1 MSQHSTTPCV
11 LFPELFDRPVVARF
25 DQEHGSSDGGAVLLK
40 AADRRLGL
48 TADLAACLVDRRQPG
63 KIAHETQ
70 ELLAQRVFA
79 IALGYPD
86 ANDAARLADDPMHK
100 LLVGRDPIEGAA
112 LASQPT
118 LSRFENGCDPK
129 VLYRMGE
136 ALAEGVI
143 ERHRSRLKGRAHR
156 IFLDLDVTDD
166 PTHGIQQLAFFNG
179 FYDTWC
185 YLPLLA
191 FVSFDEE
198 PDPFLLAALLRPGNA
213 PTARGTLGL
222 LRRLLPR
229 LRRAFPKAEVLV
241 RLDGG
246 FATPALLDFLD
257 EEPRTEYVLGLPANA
272 VIERRAASLMER
284 ARDDSEESNAT
295 ARLYGSFNY
304 AAKTWS
310 TKRRIIVKAEVVRA
324 PEREPRDNPRF
335 LVTNLPHLPRWV
347 YERIYCRRGEIENRI
362 KELKDGLQIDRTSCS
377 RFWANQARV
386 LLTAAACV
394 LMQEIRLKARR
405 TDCARAQIST
415 LRERL
420 LKLGVRVVVSVRR
433 VVLHLPAA
441 FPYQVAWQRVALGL
455 GARAG

>member
-1 MSQHSTTPCV
+1 MAHSTTTPCV
-11 LFPELFDRPVVARF
+11 LFPELFDRPVVAQF
-25 DQEHGSSDGGAVLLK
+25 DQHHGSSDGGALLLK

-48 TADLAACLVDRRQPG
+48 TADLAACLVDRRQPW
-63 KIAHETQ
+63 KIAHEME

-86 ANDAARLADDPMHK
+86 ANDAARLADDPIHK
-100 LLVGRDPIEGAA
+100 LLVGRDPIAGGA

-118 LSRFENGCDPK
+118 LSRFENGCDRK
-129 VLYRMGE
+129 ALYRMGQ

-143 ERHRSRLKGRAHR
+143 ERHRGRLKGKAHR

-166 PTHGIQQLAFFNG
+166 PTHGVQQLAFFNG

-198 PDPFLLAALLRPGNA
+198 PDQFLLASLLRPGNA

-229 LRRAFPKAEVLV
+229 LRRAFPRAQVLV

-246 FATPALLDFLD
+246 FAAPALLDFLD

-272 VIERRAASLMER
+272 VLERRAASLMER
-284 ARDDSEESNAT
+284 TRHDSEQTDAT
-295 ARLYGSFNY
+295 AHLFGSFSY

-310 TKRRIIVKAEVVRA
+310 TERRIIVKAEVVRA
-324 PEREPRDNPRF
+324 PEKDPKDNPRF
-335 LVTNLPHLPRWV
+335 VVTNLPHLPQWI

-362 KELKDGLQIDRTSCS
+362 KELHDGLQIDRTSCS

-386 LLTAAACV
+386 LLTAAAYV
-394 LMQEIRLKARR
+394 LMQEIRLKAAH
-405 TDCARAQIST
+405 TGCARAQVST

-441 FPYQVAWQRVALGL
+441 FPYQAAWQRTALAL

>member
-1 MSQHSTTPCV
+1 MAHSTTTPCV
-11 LFPELFDRPVVARF
+11 LFPELFDRPVVAQF
-25 DQEHGSSDGGAVLLK
+25 DQQHGSSDGGAVLLK

-48 TADLAACLVDRRQPG
+48 TNDLASCLIDRRQSG
-63 KIAHETQ
+63 KIAHELD

-86 ANDAARLADDPMHK
+86 ANDAARLAEDPMHK
-100 LLVGRDPIEGAA
+100 LLVGRDPIEGGA

-118 LSRFENGCDPK
+118 LSRFENGCDRK
-129 VLYRMGE
+129 ALYRMGE
-136 ALAEGVI
+136 ALAERVI
-143 ERHRSRLKGRAHR
+143 ERHRSRLRGKAHR

-166 PTHGIQQLAFFNG
+166 PTHGVQQLAFFNG

-198 PDPFLLAALLRPGNA
+198 PDQFLLAALLRPGNA

-222 LRRLLPR
+222 LRRLLPC
-229 LRRAFPKAEVLV
+229 LRRAFPKAQVLV

-246 FATPALLDFLD
+246 FASPALLDFLD

-272 VIERRAASLMER
+272 VLERRAAALMER
-284 ARDDSEESNAT
+284 ARLDSEESDAT
-295 ARLYGSFNY
+295 AHLYGSFSY
-304 AAKTWS
+304 AAGSWS
-310 TKRRIIVKAEVVRA
+310 SERRIIVKAEVVHA
-324 PEREPRDNPRF
+324 ADKDPRDNPRF
-335 LVTNLPHLPRWV
+335 LITNLPHRAQWI

-362 KELKDGLQIDRTSCS
+362 KELHDGLSIDRTSCS

-386 LLTAAACV
+386 LLTAAAYV
-394 LMQEIRLKARR
+394 LMQEIRLKAAR
-405 TDCARAQIST
+405 TGCARAQVST

-433 VVLHLPAA
+433 VVLHLPAT
-441 FPYQVAWQRVALGL
+441 FPYQAAWRRTALGL
-455 GARAG
+455 GAGAG

>member
-1 MSQHSTTPCV
+1 VSQHTTTPCV
-11 LFPELFDRPVVARF
+11 LFPELFDHPVVARF

-48 TADLAACLVDRRQPG
+48 TADLAACLTDRRQAG
-63 KIAHETQ
+63 KVAHELE
-70 ELLAQRVFA
+70 ELVAQRVFA

-86 ANDAARLADDPMHK
+86 ANDAARLADDPIHK
-100 LLVGRDPIEGAA
+100 LLVGRDPVAGDA

-118 LSRFENGCDPK
+118 LSRFENGCDPRA
-129 VLYRMGE
+129 LYRMGE
-136 ALAEGVI
+136 ALAERVI

-166 PTHGIQQLAFFNG
+166 PTHGVQQLAFFNG

-185 YLPLLA
+185 YLPLLG

-198 PDPFLLAALLRPGNA
+198 PDQFLVAALLRPGNA

-229 LRRAFPKAEVLV
+229 LRRAFPRAQVLV
-241 RLDGG
+241 RLDCG
-246 FATPALLDFLD
+246 FASPALLDFLD
-257 EEPRTEYVLGLPANA
+257 AEPRTDYVLGLPTNA
-272 VIERRAASLMER
+272 VLGREAASLMER
-284 ARDDSEESNAT
+284 AQVESEETDAT
-295 ARLYGSFNY
+295 AHLYGSFSY
-304 AAKTWS
+304 AAKSWS
-310 TKRRIIVKAEVVRA
+310 TERRIIVKAEVVRGA
-324 PEREPRDNPRF
+324 EKEPKDNPRF
-335 LVTNLPHLPRWV
+335 LVTNLPHLPQWI

-362 KELKDGLQIDRTSCS
+362 KELHDGLEIDRTSCS
-377 RFWANQARV
+377 RFFANQARV
-386 LLTAAACV
+386 LLTAAAYV
-394 LMQEIRLKARR
+394 LMQEIRLKAAR
-405 TDCARAQIST
+405 TGCARAQVAT

-433 VVLHLPAA
+433 VVLHLPAT
-441 FPYQVAWQRVALGL
+441 FPYQAAWQRVALGL

>member
-1 MSQHSTTPCV
+1 VAHSTTTPCV

-25 DQEHGSSDGGAVLLK
+25 DQHHGSSDGGAVLLK
-40 AADRRLGL
+40 AADRRIGL

-63 KIAHETQ
+63 KIAHELE

-100 LLVGRDPIEGAA
+100 LLVGRDPIDGSA

-118 LSRFENGCDPK
+118 LSRFENGCDRK
-129 VLYRMGE
+129 ALHRMGE
-136 ALAEGVI
+136 TLAERVI
-143 ERHRSRLKGRAHR
+143 ERHRSRLRGKAHR

-166 PTHGIQQLAFFNG
+166 PTHGVQQLAFFNG

-198 PDPFLLAALLRPGNA
+198 PDQFLVAALLRPGNA

-229 LRRAFPKAEVLV
+229 LRDAFPRARVCV

-246 FATPALLDFLD
+246 FASPALLDFLD
-257 EEPRTEYVLGLPANA
+257 EEPRTEYVLGLPANG
-272 VIERRAASLMER
+272 VLERRAAALMER
-284 ARDDSEESNAT
+284 AREDSAESDQT
-295 ARLYGSFNY
+295 AHLYGSFSY

-310 TKRRIIVKAEVVRA
+310 SERRIIVKAEVVRA
-324 PEREPRDNPRF
+324 PDKEPRDNPRF
-335 LVTNLPHLPRWV
+335 LITNLPHLPRWI

-362 KELKDGLQIDRTSCS
+362 KELHDGLAIDRTSCS

-386 LLTAAACV
+386 LLTAAAYV
-394 LMQEIRLKARR
+394 LMQEIRLRAAR
-405 TDCARAQIST
+405 TACARAQVST

-441 FPYQVAWQRVALGL
+441 FPYQLAWQRVALGL
-455 GARAG
+455 SARAG

>member
-1 MSQHSTTPCV
+1 MRHSTTTPCV
-11 LFPELFDRPVVARF
+11 LFPELFDRPIVARF
-25 DQEHGSSDGGAVLLK
+25 DQHHGSSDGGAVLLK

-48 TADLAACLVDRRQPG
+48 TALLAGCLEDRRQPG
-63 KIAHETQ
+63 KIAHDLD

-86 ANDAARLADDPMHK
+86 ANDAARLADDPIHK
-100 LLVGRDPIEGAA
+100 LLVGRDPIEGDA
-112 LASQPT
+112 LTSQPT
-118 LSRFENGCDPK
+118 LSRFENGCDRK
-129 VLYRMGE
+129 ALYRMGE
-136 ALAEGVI
+136 ALAERVI
-143 ERHRSRLKGRAHR
+143 ERHRSRLRSKAHR

-166 PTHGIQQLAFFNG
+166 PTHGVQQLAFFNG

-198 PDPFLLAALLRPGNA
+198 PDQFLLAALLRPGNA

-229 LRRAFPKAEVLV
+229 LRRAFPKAQVLE
-241 RLDGG
+241 RHDGG
-246 FATPALLDFLD
+246 FAAPALLDFLD
-257 EEPRTEYVLGLPANA
+257 AEPRTEYVLGLPANA
-272 VIERRAASLMER
+272 VLERKSASLLTR
-284 ARDDSEESNAT
+284 ARRLSQKTGET
-295 ARLYGSFNY
+295 AHLYGSFSY
-304 AAKTWS
+304 AAGTWS
-310 TKRRIIVKAEVVRA
+310 AERRIIVKAEVVRA
-324 PEREPRDNPRF
+324 PEKEPRDNPRF
-335 LVTNLPHLPRWV
+335 LVTNLPHLPPWV

-362 KELKDGLQIDRTSCS
+362 KELHDGLSIGRTSCS

-386 LLTAAACV
+386 LLTAAAYV
-394 LMQEIRLKARR
+394 LMQEIRLKAAR
-405 TDCARAQIST
+405 TACARAQVAT

-433 VVLHLPAA
+433 VVLHLPAT
-441 FPYQVAWQRVALGL
+441 FPFQIAWQRVALGL